1 MSHNITITLPDEVYQ
16 PLIAAAER
24 QGRTPEELVAEHL
37 AGLVASRPPAAPG
50 ENDKADITR
59 FFGAASLGHATGTD
73 NDRIDA
79 DLAREYGAT
88 HERQD

>member
-24 QGRTPEELVAEHL
+24 QGRTPEELAAEHL
-37 AGLVASRPPAAPG
+37 AGLVAPRPSPAPG
-50 ENDKADITR
+50 ERDKADITR
-59 FFGAASLGHATGTD
+59 FFGAVSLGDATGAD

-88 HERQD
+88 HERRD